1 MTTLTPPRR
10 RQRQEPIRPS
20 DILAL
25 TRQLATLL
33 GAGIPVVNALELM
46 AQGHRHHGVQ
56 QLLQQ
61 LAAAVKMGATLT
73 QALRQ
78 HPIHFDALY
87 CDLIAC
93 GEQTGQLEQLFS
105 QVADYREQVAQARR
119 QVRQACWY
127 PVAILI
133 FAVLVTSLL
142 LVYVVPQ
149 FAAVFADFG
158 APLPW
163 LTQQVLQLSAWVQRY
178 GALLLGGSVLSILL
192 ARRHYRR
199 HRQQQRRWDTLV
211 LRLPWLGPLIQRM
224 ILARFTRTLAITLH
238 AGVPMLSALQSS
250 ANACGNQYY
259 QHQLAQVHYQVA
271 QGIQLH
277 AALQHQEI
285 FPDLLIQMIFIGEE
299 SGSLDA
305 MLNKMAAIYEREAQ
319 ELISQ
324 LTRML
329 EPLFMVVIGGLVGSL
344 IVAMYLPIFS
354 LNKVIG

>member
-10 RQRQEPIRPS
+10 RQRHDPIRPS

-46 AQGHRHHGVQ
+46 AQGHRHSGVQ

-61 LAAAVKMGATLT
+61 LAEAVKAGATLT

-78 HPIHFDALY
+78 HPVHFDELY

-127 PVAILI
+127 PAAILI

-163 LTQQVLQLSAWVQRY
+163 LTQQVLQLSALVQRY
-178 GALLLGGSVLSILL
+178 GGVLLGGTVLSMLL
-192 ARRHYRR
+192 VHRHYRQ
-199 HRQQQRRWDTLV
+199 HRQQRRWDTVV

-250 ANACGNQYY
+250 TNACGNQFY

-277 AALQHQEI
+277 AALRHQDI
-285 FPDLLIQMIFIGEE
+285 FPELLIQIIFIGEE
-299 SGSLDA
+299 SGSLDV

-319 ELISQ
+319 ELIHQ